1 MQVCEAPGDSDG
13 MEVEAMKCPQCGH
26 QMRTALE
33 NYLYKECG
41 LPNVTLV
48 EIEVSRCPKCGEHEA
63 VIPKIEQL
71 HRVIATMVAR
81 KVPRL
86 TEEEIRFLRKYLGW
100 SGGDFADHMG
110 VSPET
115 VSRWENGSAAMGP
128 SAERLLRLAAL
139 TREPAS
145 DYSLDVLK
153 EVAQKKPAAQRL
165 QVRVQKGSWSAE
177 AA

>member
-1 MQVCEAPGDSDG
+1 
-13 MEVEAMKCPQCGH
+13 MKCPQCGH
-26 QMRTALE
+26 QMKTARE
-33 NYLYKECG
+33 NYLYRECG
-41 LPNVTLV
+41 LANVTLV
-48 EIEVSRCPKCGEHEA
+48 DIEVCRCPNCGEHEA
-63 VIPKIEQL
+63 VIPRIEQL
-71 HRVIATMVAR
+71 HHVIATTVAK

-86 TEEEIRFLRKYLGW
+86 TKEEIRFLRKYLGW
-100 SGGDFADHMG
+100 SGGDFAEHMG

-153 EVAQKKPAAQRL
+153 DVAQKKPAAQRL
-165 QVRVQKGSWSAE
+165 HVKVHKGSWTAQ